1 MGEAIWLGAY
11 NFVLVPE
18 FTYFGHDNALSVNVG
33 VPIHLPVAGYEG
45 GFGEV
50 FKEGWDKPRDF
61 TKIIRGI
68 KFGQKES
75 DFYVELS
82 RTLSGTLG
90 HGQLMRFL
98 LRTLAPVFFLNT
110 RFRPML
116 SHWLLTDILVLAVLS
131 FFSMTSSCLAFLV
144 GCFFFDRPCWP
155 VRRVKF

>member
-1 MGEAIWLGAY
+1 MVATEETSLGIRLGGGHMAGAY

-45 GFGEV
+45 GFSEV
-50 FKEGWDKPRDF
+50 FKEGWDKPRDY

-90 HGQLMRFL
+90 HGQLMRFFTPNISSGFL
-98 LRTLAPVFFLNT
+98 PEYTLQADALSLALDGYLGFGGFELFLD
-110 RFRPML
+110 
-116 SHWLLTDILVLAVLS
+116 DIIVLMGQAQ
-131 FFSMTSSCLAFLV
+131 
-144 GCFFFDRPCWP
+144 P
-155 VRRVKF
+155 